1 MLPLKVLGP
10 DPGGVTC
17 AGWGDPAQD
26 AWDFSPS
33 LVLVICKE
41 GIIVVCCS
49 LELFDLCS
57 EGDLT
62 VSMPGRPCGD
72 RAQGV
77 RLGVGGRRTEPSCW
91 LVQWLLERQE
101 DTLLAF
107 PSRKST
113 FRGACCLRKGEL
125 GFESILCLFGAPQ

>member
-26 AWDFSPS
+26 AWDFISS

-49 LELFDLCS
+49 LELLIYA
-57 EGDLT
+57 E
-62 VSMPGRPCGD
+62 
-72 RAQGV
+72 RA
-77 RLGVGGRRTEPSCW
+77 T
-91 LVQWLLERQE
+91 
-101 DTLLAF
+101 
-107 PSRKST
+107 
-113 FRGACCLRKGEL
+113 
-125 GFESILCLFGAPQ
+125 